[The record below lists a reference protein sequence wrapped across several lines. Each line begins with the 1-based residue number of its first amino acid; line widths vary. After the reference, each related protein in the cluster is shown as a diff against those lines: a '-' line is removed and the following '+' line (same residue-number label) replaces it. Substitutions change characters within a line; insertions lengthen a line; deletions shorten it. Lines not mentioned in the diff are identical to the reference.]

1 MKKHTYILF
10 STLLLFTLSNV
21 QSQVVES
28 GDKITLTN
36 SDANKRQ
43 VNEIIN
49 AESESDA
56 LNLRLFM
63 NGNFNFGIANGSN
76 DSIHITFNPEITSL
90 QPGLLFSF
98 LSPFTNDNS
107 VVISIDAVS
116 GFYSL
121 AKKGTKNLDTADIIP
136 GQLITVVYD
145 GTRFQVISELHNGCP
160 SGFVK
165 VTEEYCITPSE
176 KDSIYFW
183 NAVTYCGNQNARICN
198 WGEWYYACLNSTSLG
213 ITGMLGNYEWIDGG
227 GNSLSWTTPVTSIT
241 GMMGGWTSCID
252 VTSSIVDTTHTHSK
266 ARPKPFRCCYSL
278 RKND

>member
-1 MKKHTYILF
+1 MKKNIHILF
-10 STLLLFTLSNV
+10 LIVLFFKISPI
-21 QSQVVES
+21 QSQIIES
-28 GDKITLTN
+28 GDKIILTN
-36 SDANKRQ
+36 IDVNKRQ

-49 AESESDA
+49 AENESDA

-63 NGNFNFGIANGSN
+63 NGNFNFGMATGLN
-76 DSIHITFNPEITSL
+76 DTLHISFTPGITSL

-98 LSPFTNDNS
+98 IAPFTNDNS
-107 VVISIDAVS
+107 VIISIDSIS
-116 GFYSL
+116 GYFPL
-121 AKKGTKNLDTADIIP
+121 AKKGTKPLDTSDVIP
-136 GQLITVVYD
+136 GQLVTVVYD

-160 SGFVK
+160 IGFIK
-165 VTEEYCITPSE
+165 VTEEYCITPTE

-227 GNSLSWTTPVTSIT
+227 GNSLSWTTPVTSAT

-252 VTSSIVDTTHTHSK
+252 VTSSIVDITHTHSK